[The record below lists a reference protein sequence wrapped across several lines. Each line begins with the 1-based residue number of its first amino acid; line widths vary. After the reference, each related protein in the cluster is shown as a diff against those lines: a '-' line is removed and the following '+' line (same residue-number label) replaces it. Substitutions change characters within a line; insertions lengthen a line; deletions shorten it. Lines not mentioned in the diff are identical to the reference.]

1 MAQGTNNPV
10 PASPESPI
18 ASHSLNPIY
27 SALPKSL
34 SGQSKTIRM
43 LKIHPGLP
51 HASIECSLSVVN
63 LETLPRFE
71 ALSYVWGNPHP
82 PSTILC
88 DGHPQS
94 VTPNLAVAL
103 RHLRLPHMIRNV
115 WIDAICVNQDN
126 LKERSQQVR
135 LMSEIYSLAWRV
147 VVWLGEDDNSLA
159 TMAIE
164 TINWFVKDCC
174 STIRMEL
181 DDIDLSSGSDSDEKI
196 RNVYPMTEA
205 MKLPAPIQTPDEWKA
220 LEWFF
225 ERPWSSRIWVI
236 QEVAFAPALI
246 YIGSYEIGWKEV
258 AIAATWDMLECETSS
273 STRARQY
280 TFSSGGDI

>member
-1 MAQGTNNPV
+1 M
-10 PASPESPI
+10 
-18 ASHSLNPIY
+18 Y
-27 SALPKSL
+27 DW
-34 SGQSKTIRM
+34 
-43 LKIHPGLP
+43 
-51 HASIECSLSVVN
+51 C
-63 LETLPRFE
+63 
-71 ALSYVWGNPHP
+71 
-82 PSTILC
+82 
-88 DGHPQS
+88 
-94 VTPNLAVAL
+94 
-103 RHLRLPHMIRNV
+103 HLR
-115 WIDAICVNQDN
+115 DQDN
-126 LKERSQQVR
+126 LKEKSRQVR

-280 TFSSGGDI
+280 TFSSGGDIWAENEEGDLFRGVLGGRFDEIF